1 MLNDVPIKYKKYN
14 ENKEFISKNIRFD
27 KDTAENINKTIAVF
41 NNTEKVLKINND
53 VLINLAVREFLIDL
67 DMQDLKSKVLKL

>member
-14 ENKEFISKNIRFD
+14 GNKEFISKNIRFD